1 MSREIRK
8 LYVGIRGG
16 GPYTDVIDID
26 THEVI
31 RTIRMHR
38 GVQNIYVTDDERWAV
53 ASLAPGPD
61 NPEWQMLA
69 SWVRGELTGSTCP
82 G

>member
-1 MSREIRK
+1 
-8 LYVGIRGG
+8 
-16 GPYTDVIDID
+16 
-26 THEVI
+26 
-31 RTIRMHR
+31 MHR
-38 GVQNIYVTDDERWAV
+38 GVHNIYVTDDERWAV